1 MSNLRNLFQSA
12 GYQAFMKKIL
22 WYSLIVI
29 VLGFIFW
36 LMHWPGGEIML
47 TAGGGCLIIWLVF
60 FIIEKLF

>member
-1 MSNLRNLFQSA
+1 
-12 GYQAFMKKIL
+12 MKKIL